1 MFIHILWAWPNPRTH
16 CNAQLDCA
24 HATVSKPTLGLSSPL
39 VLADLRRRPAAASKQ
54 STLALYHSGRV
65 APSPGHHR
73 RAPTAATFADPFFKR
88 SAHSF
93 NPEGHYYPA
102 HAPYPPSGVARTLGV
117 RPIVGTSSA
126 AFCAIERA
134 MRFVVTKVC
143 SGGGKAR
150 AGALHIGGGVTGIE
164 TPALLLSTRKG
175 LPSFLSCDLLA
186 SLPLPDSLLLHVC
199 PTHL

>member
-1 MFIHILWAWPNPRTH
+1 MGLAQPTYALECSIGLCPSDCVKAHPWSILTA
-16 CNAQLDCA
+16 
-24 HATVSKPTLGLSSPL
+24 SPCC
-39 VLADLRRRPAAASKQ
+39 PAAAPGGRLQ
-54 STLALYHSGRV
+54 NNLALYHSGRV
-65 APSPGHHR
+65 APPPGHHR
-73 RAPTAATFADPFFKR
+73 RAPTAATFADLFFKR

-102 HAPYPPSGVARTLGV
+102 RAPSPPSGVARTLGV
-117 RPIVGTSSA
+117 RPIAGTSSA

-150 AGALHIGGGVTGIE
+150 AGALHIGGGGTGIE

-175 LPSFLSCDLLA
+175 LPAFLSCDLLA

>member
-16 CNAQLDCA
+16 WNAQLDCA
-24 HATVSKPTLGLSSPL
+24 HPTVLKPTLGLSSPL
-39 VLADLRRRPAAASKQ
+39 VLGPAPAPGGRLH

-65 APSPGHHR
+65 APPPGHHR
-73 RAPTAATFADPFFKR
+73 CAPTAATFADPFFKG

-117 RPIVGTSSA
+117 RPIAGTSSA

-150 AGALHIGGGVTGIE
+150 AGALHIGGGGIGIE

-175 LPSFLSCDLLA
+175 LLAFLSCDLLA